1 MIRRMLVACLA
12 GLAACQTPALP
23 PAPPEPPSLS
33 AREFSMADVQVVT
46 SPGGVTAWLVEED
59 FVPTVAMEF
68 AWKGGAAVEPA
79 GREGLGWLL
88 AYMMNEGAGDLDT
101 TAYGGRMED
110 LSMEFGCR
118 TGMDWINCGFMTL
131 TATADD
137 SFEMM
142 RLAFSDLRLD
152 DEPFARAKRELSVGI
167 ASDEK
172 QPRTLASRAMNDT
185 LIPDHPYA
193 RYPTQDTL
201 SAASKDDVR
210 QLMRQLMTKDRLL
223 VVVVG
228 DISAEEL
235 KPRLDQVFGGL
246 PQTSVLP
253 AVPDAV
259 ARKAPTRPVVK
270 TLEQS
275 QTLVMF
281 SGPGV
286 RREDPDF
293 YAAYLLNYILGG
305 GGLSSRLS
313 DELREKRGLTYG
325 VATGFSVQPHFSRWT
340 GSSSTMNQTANET
353 MRLIRE
359 NIERLG
365 REGPTEQEM
374 EDARA
379 FITGAYPLAFDSNAK
394 IARNLLGFRQDGMG
408 VTYVSERNAHY
419 EAVTL
424 EDLKRVA
431 AIYMKPENFTFVM
444 VGQPRI
450 D

>member
-1 MIRRMLVACLA
+1 
-12 GLAACQTPALP
+12 
-23 PAPPEPPSLS
+23 
-33 AREFSMADVQVVT
+33 
-46 SPGGVTAWLVEED
+46 
-59 FVPTVAMEF
+59 
-68 AWKGGAAVEPA
+68 
-79 GREGLGWLL
+79 
-88 AYMMNEGAGDLDT
+88 
-101 TAYGGRMED
+101 
-110 LSMEFGCR
+110 
-118 TGMDWINCGFMTL
+118 MDWINCGFMTL

-167 ASDEK
+167 AVEDK
-172 QPRTLASRAMNDT
+172 QPRTLASRTMNDA
-185 LIPDHPYA
+185 LIPDHPYS
-193 RYPTQDTL
+193 RYPTQDSL
-201 SAASKDDVR
+201 SVASKEDVR
-210 QLMRQLMTKDRLL
+210 QLMQQLMTKDRLL

-235 KPRLDQVFGGL
+235 KTRLDQVFGGL

-253 AVPDAV
+253 AVPDAI
-259 ARKAPTRPVVK
+259 ARPAPAAPVVK

-286 RREDPDF
+286 EREDPDF

-340 GSSSTMNQTANET
+340 GSSSTMNQTASET

-359 NIERLG
+359 NIDRLG
-365 REGPTEQEM
+365 KEGPTEQEM

-394 IARNLLGFRQDGMG
+394 IARNLLGFRQDGMD
-408 VTYVSERNAHY
+408 VNYVGERNGHY

-424 EDLKRVA
+424 AELKRVA
-431 AIYMKPENFTFVM
+431 AKYMKAENFTFVM
-444 VGQPRI
+444 VGQPRL